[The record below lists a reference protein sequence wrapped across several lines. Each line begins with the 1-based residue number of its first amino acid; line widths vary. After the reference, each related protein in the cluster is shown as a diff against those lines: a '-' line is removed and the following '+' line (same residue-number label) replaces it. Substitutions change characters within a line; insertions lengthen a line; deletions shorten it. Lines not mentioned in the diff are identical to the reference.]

1 MFDDNVLERYSLAIE
16 RIAEINSECEIKN
29 NKHKDYFNKVSAFI
43 LLMDKLKNDVAD
55 DAFNSMSLEEL
66 SEYNHRLY
74 EDVADRAYD
83 TSYANPRVC
92 AKAFGEDAGKLMAMV
107 YMELRALIVYMYEKR
122 LSDATSVIELFIEL
136 YCIFVDN
143 EADAV
148 GRNNNAQYTDS
159 TVCGCEASDIIPD
172 EEYRQL
178 GEAVYWYVSD
188 YSDDYIDY
196 RIRELLDPSLDFATK
211 IIMESDLSD
220 VRYLY
225 KYGEYVTDNE
235 LKMARHLNTLSEE
248 AIQDMARTFTEGYRI
263 GFVLGNKPLDKKKT
277 VNIRYCLG
285 FERLVRAE
293 IEQFEKKGLKPTI
306 YRAAVNTINKKMHIK
321 IGYYGASP
329 NKQMEFDHRFDNALY
344 LDGDFVERKLG
355 ALKSAYEKYSE
366 LAAVHGGPAVMEV
379 FGETPFEPED
389 TIECCHLDDKQQK
402 LLVKY
407 NNESGSIINSYI
419 KGEERSFTIIA
430 YPSPQI
436 GDKFPEIFNEIVKIN
451 TLDYEKYKVIQQ
463 NIINVLDKAE
473 YVEVHGQGANE
484 TDMKVSIM
492 KVNNPDKETV
502 FENCLAD
509 VNIPLGEVFTSPVLK
524 GTEGVLNVSSV
535 YLNDIKFN
543 NLKVYFKDGFV
554 TDYSCDNFEDGMKGK
569 ALFKENVLYNHDTLP
584 IGEFAIGTNTTAYVM
599 ANKYDIVYLL
609 PILIVEKMGPHF
621 AIGDT
626 CYSRSEDVAVYNPD
640 GKEIISRDNEVS
652 LLRKTEPD
660 KAYFNCHTDI
670 TIPYE
675 ELSRITAVTVR
686 VVESEVMHDLAEERV
701 EIPILLDG
709 RFVLE
714 GTLKLNEAFE
724 G

>member
-1 MFDDNVLERYSLAIE
+1 MFNDNVEERYGLAIE
-16 RIAEINSECEIKN
+16 RIKEIAEEPGLKTDGFA
-29 NKHKDYFNKVSAFI
+29 DYFKCIATFI
-43 LLMDKLKNDVAD
+43 LKMDKLAADLKADVFRD
-55 DAFNSMSLEEL
+55 YSLEEYKNL
-66 SEYNHRLY
+66 NTGLY
-74 EDVADRAYD
+74 EDVIGKAYE
-83 TSYANPRVC
+83 TSYANP
-92 AKAFGEDAGKLMAMV
+92 AYAASKLGLSEGRLLSFLYVEIRGMIVYAYEGRMAEMTAL
-107 YMELRALIVYMYEKR
+107 MELFVEVYCMC
-122 LSDATSVIELFIEL
+122 A
-136 YCIFVDN
+136 
-143 EADAV
+143 
-148 GRNNNAQYTDS
+148 S
-159 TVCGCEASDIIPD
+159 TEEDCGKPD
-172 EEYRQL
+172 YKQMKES
-178 GEAVYWYVSD
+178 VYWYVSD
-188 YSDDYIDY
+188 YSDDLMEY
-196 RIRELLDPSLDFATK
+196 RVRELLDPELDFATK
-211 IIMESDLSD
+211 IIMESDLTD

-225 KYGEYVTDNE
+225 RFGEYVTDNE
-235 LKMARHLNTLSEE
+235 IKTAEYLSSLSEE
-248 AIQDMARTFTEGYRI
+248 EIQKMADTFTEGYRI
-263 GFVLGNKPLDKKKT
+263 GFELTGKDLSKKKT

-285 FERLVRAE
+285 FERLVKAE
-293 IEQFEKKGLKPTI
+293 IEQFEKMGLKPTI
-306 YRAAVNTINKKMHIK
+306 YRAAVNTINKRMHIK

-329 NKQMEFDHRFDNALY
+329 NKQMDFDHRFDNALY

-355 ALKSAYEKYSE
+355 ALKSAYEKHSK
-366 LAAVHGGPAVMEV
+366 LADVHGGPAVMEV

-407 NNESGSIINSYI
+407 NNESGSIVNSYI

-451 TLDYEKYKVIQQ
+451 TLDYEKYKAIQQ
-463 NIINVLDKAE
+463 NIIDVLDTAE
-473 YVEVHGQGANE
+473 YVEVHGKDNNK
-484 TDMKVSIM
+484 TDIRVSVMKI
-492 KVNNPDKETV
+492 NNPDKETV

-524 GTEGVLNVSSV
+524 GTDGVLNVSSV

-543 NLKVYFKDGFV
+543 NLSVYFKDGFV
-554 TDYSCDNFEDGMKGK
+554 TDYSCDNFEDGVKGK

-652 LLRKTEPD
+652 LLRKTEPE

-670 TIPYE
+670 TIPYDE
-675 ELSRITAVTVR
+675 IGDITAVGYDGKKTV
-686 VVESEVMHDLAEERV
+686 
-701 EIPILLDG
+701 IIKDG
-709 RFVLE
+709 RFVLD
-714 GTLKLNEAFE
+714 GTKELNEPFIS
-724 G
+724 

>member
-43 LLMDKLKNDVAD
+43 LLMDKLKKDVAD

-66 SEYNHRLY
+66 GEYNHRLY
-74 EDVADRAYD
+74 ADVADSAYD

-143 EADAV
+143 EADAA

-293 IEQFEKKGLKPTI
+293 IEQFEKMGLKPTI

-355 ALKSAYEKYSE
+355 ALKGAYEKYSE

-402 LLVKY
+402 FLVKY

-640 GKEIISRDNEVS
+640 GKEVISRDNEVS

-675 ELSRITAVTVR
+675 EIGDIT
-686 VVESEVMHDLAEERV
+686 VVGYDGERTA
-701 EIPILLDG
+701 IIKNG
-709 RFVLE
+709 RFVLD
-714 GTLKLNEAFE
+714 GTRELNEPFE
-724 G
+724 E

>member
-1 MFDDNVLERYSLAIE
+1 MFDDNVAERYALAIE
-16 RIAEINSECEIKN
+16 RISQINNDCEIKN
-29 NKHKDYFNKVSAFI
+29 KSYADYFSKVSGFI
-43 LLMDKLKNDVAD
+43 MLMDKLKTDVENKAFD
-55 DAFNSMSLEEL
+55 DMSLEEL
-66 SEYNHRLY
+66 EEYNNSLY
-74 EDVADRAYD
+74 ADVAGEAYD
-83 TSYANPRVC
+83 KSYANPRVC
-92 AKAFGEDAGKLMAMV
+92 AKAFGEDTGKLMAMV
-107 YMELRALIVYMYEKR
+107 YMELRGLIVYMYEKR
-122 LSDATSVIELFIEL
+122 LADAVAVMELFIEI
-136 YCIFVDN
+136 YCIFVDAQA
-143 EADAV
+143 EESV
-148 GRNNNAQYTDS
+148 RKENAGNVQDDSIDIVTD
-159 TVCGCEASDIIPD
+159 EQ
-172 EEYRQL
+172 YRQL

-188 YSDDYIDY
+188 YSDDFIEY
-196 RIRELLDPSLDFATK
+196 RIRELLDPSLDFATR

-225 KYGEYVTDNE
+225 KYGEYVTENE
-235 LKMARHLNTLSEE
+235 IKMAKHLNTLSEE
-248 AIQDMARTFTEGYRI
+248 AINDMARTFTEGYRI

-285 FERLVRAE
+285 FERLVKAE
-293 IEQFEKKGLKPTI
+293 IEQFEKMGLKPTI
-306 YRAAVNTINKKMHIK
+306 YRAAVNTINKRMHIK

-329 NKQMEFDHRFDNALY
+329 NKQMDFDHRFDNALY

-355 ALKSAYEKYSE
+355 ALKSAYEKHSE
-366 LAAVHGGPAVMEV
+366 LADVHGGPAVMEV

-407 NNESGSIINSYI
+407 NNESGSIVNSYI

-451 TLDYEKYKVIQQ
+451 TLDYEKYKAIQQ
-463 NIINVLDKAE
+463 NIIDVLDTAE
-473 YVEVHGQGANE
+473 YVEVHGKDNNK
-484 TDMKVSIM
+484 TDIRVSVMKI
-492 KVNNPDKETV
+492 NNPDKETV

-524 GTEGVLNVSSV
+524 GTDGVLNVSSV

-543 NLKVYFKDGFV
+543 NLSVYFKDGFV
-554 TDYSCDNFEDGMKGK
+554 TDYSCDNFEDGVKGK

-652 LLRKTEPD
+652 LLRKTEPE

-670 TIPYE
+670 TIPYDE
-675 ELSRITAVTVR
+675 IGDITAVGYDGKKTV
-686 VVESEVMHDLAEERV
+686 
-701 EIPILLDG
+701 IIKDG
-709 RFVLE
+709 RFVLD
-714 GTLKLNEAFE
+714 GTMELNEPFIS
-724 G
+724 

>member
-43 LLMDKLKNDVAD
+43 LLMDKLKKDVAD

-74 EDVADRAYD
+74 EDVADSAYD

-143 EADAV
+143 EADAA

-293 IEQFEKKGLKPTI
+293 IEQFEKMGLKPTI

-402 LLVKY
+402 FLVKY

-675 ELSRITAVTVR
+675 EIGDIT
-686 VVESEVMHDLAEERV
+686 VVGYDGERTA
-701 EIPILLDG
+701 IIKNG
-709 RFVLE
+709 RFVLD
-714 GTLKLNEAFE
+714 GTRELNEPFE
-724 G
+724 E

>member
-29 NKHKDYFNKVSAFI
+29 NKHKDYFIIVSAFI

-74 EDVADRAYD
+74 EDVADRVYD

-143 EADAV
+143 EADAA

-293 IEQFEKKGLKPTI
+293 IEQFEKMGLKPTI

-554 TDYSCDNFEDGMKGK
+554 IDYSCDNFEDGMKGK

-675 ELSRITAVTVR
+675 EIGDIT
-686 VVESEVMHDLAEERV
+686 VVGYDGERTA
-701 EIPILLDG
+701 IIKNG
-709 RFVLE
+709 RFVLD
-714 GTLKLNEAFE
+714 GTKELNEPFE
-724 G
+724 E

>member
-1 MFDDNVLERYSLAIE
+1 MENKAFDDMSIE
-16 RIAEINSECEIKN
+16 ELDEYN
-29 NKHKDYFNKVSAFI
+29 NI
-43 LLMDKLKNDVAD
+43 LYADVAG
-55 DAFNSMSLEEL
+55 E
-66 SEYNHRLY
+66 
-74 EDVADRAYD
+74 AYD
-83 TSYANPRVC
+83 KSYANPRVC
-92 AKAFGEDAGKLMAMV
+92 AKAFGEDTGKLMAMV
-107 YMELRALIVYMYEKR
+107 YMELRGLIVYMYEKR
-122 LSDATSVIELFIEL
+122 LADAVAVMELFIEI
-136 YCIFVDN
+136 YCIFVDTQA
-143 EADAV
+143 EESVRKEKGMDIV
-148 GRNNNAQYTDS
+148 TD
-159 TVCGCEASDIIPD
+159 EQ
-172 EEYRQL
+172 YRQL

-188 YSDDYIDY
+188 YSDDFIEY
-196 RIRELLDPSLDFATK
+196 RIRELLDPSLDFATR

-225 KYGEYVTDNE
+225 KYGEYVTENE
-235 LKMARHLNTLSEE
+235 IKMAKHLNTLSEE
-248 AIQDMARTFTEGYRI
+248 AINDMARTFTEGYRI

-285 FERLVRAE
+285 FERLVKAE
-293 IEQFEKKGLKPTI
+293 IEQFEKMGLKPTI
-306 YRAAVNTINKKMHIK
+306 YRAAVNTINKRMHIK

-329 NKQMEFDHRFDNALY
+329 NKQMDFDHRFDNALY

-355 ALKSAYEKYSE
+355 ALKSAYEKHSE
-366 LAAVHGGPAVMEV
+366 LADVHGGPAVMEV

-407 NNESGSIINSYI
+407 NNESGSIVNSYI

-451 TLDYEKYKVIQQ
+451 TLDYEKYKAIQQ
-463 NIINVLDKAE
+463 NIIDVLDTAE
-473 YVEVHGQGANE
+473 YVEVHGKDNNK
-484 TDMKVSIM
+484 TDIRVSVMKI
-492 KVNNPDKETV
+492 NNPDKETV

-524 GTEGVLNVSSV
+524 GTDGVLNVSSV

-543 NLKVYFKDGFV
+543 NLSVYFKDGFV
-554 TDYSCDNFEDGMKGK
+554 TDYSCDNFEDGVKGK

-640 GKEIISRDNEVS
+640 GKEIISRDNDVS
-652 LLRKTEPD
+652 LLRKTEPE

-670 TIPYE
+670 TIPYDE
-675 ELSRITAVTVR
+675 IGDITAVGYDGKKTV
-686 VVESEVMHDLAEERV
+686 
-701 EIPILLDG
+701 IIKDG
-709 RFVLE
+709 RFVLD
-714 GTLKLNEAFE
+714 GTKELNEPFIS
-724 G
+724 

>member
-66 SEYNHRLY
+66 GEYNHRLY
-74 EDVADRAYD
+74 EDVADSAYD

-92 AKAFGEDAGKLMAMV
+92 AKAFGVDAGKLMAMV

-122 LSDATSVIELFIEL
+122 LSDATAVIELFIEL

-143 EADAV
+143 EADAA

-196 RIRELLDPSLDFATK
+196 RIRELLDTSLDFATK

-293 IEQFEKKGLKPTI
+293 IEQFEKMGLKPTI

-652 LLRKTEPD
+652 LLRKTELD

-675 ELSRITAVTVR
+675 EIGDIT
-686 VVESEVMHDLAEERV
+686 VVGYDGERTA
-701 EIPILLDG
+701 IIKNG
-709 RFVLE
+709 RFVLD
-714 GTLKLNEAFE
+714 GTKELNEPFE
-724 G
+724 E

>member
-74 EDVADRAYD
+74 EDVADSAYD

-92 AKAFGEDAGKLMAMV
+92 TKAFGEDAGKLMAMV

-143 EADAV
+143 EADAA

-293 IEQFEKKGLKPTI
+293 IEQFEKMGLKPTI

-389 TIECCHLDDKQQK
+389 TIECCHLDYKQQK

-660 KAYFNCHTDI
+660 KAYFNC
-670 TIPYE
+670 PS
-675 ELSRITAVTVR
+675 LSEKTSLRY
-686 VVESEVMHDLAEERV
+686 H
-701 EIPILLDG
+701 LL
-709 RFVLE
+709 LYQ
-714 GTLKLNEAFE
+714 
-724 G
+724 

>member
-66 SEYNHRLY
+66 GEYNHRLY
-74 EDVADRAYD
+74 EDVADSAYD

-107 YMELRALIVYMYEKR
+107 YMELRALVVYMYEKR

-143 EADAV
+143 EADAA

-293 IEQFEKKGLKPTI
+293 IEQFEKMGLKPTI

-626 CYSRSEDVAVYNPD
+626 CYSRSEDVVVYNPD

-675 ELSRITAVTVR
+675 EIGDIT
-686 VVESEVMHDLAEERV
+686 VVGYDGERTA
-701 EIPILLDG
+701 IIKNG
-709 RFVLE
+709 RFVLD
-714 GTLKLNEAFE
+714 GTKELNEPFE
-724 G
+724 E

>member
-74 EDVADRAYD
+74 EDVADSAYD

-143 EADAV
+143 EADAA

-159 TVCGCEASDIIPD
+159 TVCGCEASDIITD

-285 FERLVRAE
+285 FERLVKAE
-293 IEQFEKKGLKPTI
+293 IEQFEKMGLKPTI

-355 ALKSAYEKYSE
+355 ALKRAYEKYSE
-366 LAAVHGGPAVMEV
+366 LAVVHGGPAVMEV

-389 TIECCHLDDKQQK
+389 TIECCHLDYKQQK

-652 LLRKTEPD
+652 LLRKTELD

-675 ELSRITAVTVR
+675 EIGDIT
-686 VVESEVMHDLAEERV
+686 VVGYDGERTA
-701 EIPILLDG
+701 IIKNG
-709 RFVLE
+709 RFVLD
-714 GTLKLNEAFE
+714 GTKELNEPFE
-724 G
+724 E

>member
-1 MFDDNVLERYSLAIE
+1 MFDDNVAERYALAIE
-16 RIAEINSECEIKN
+16 RISQINSDCEIKN
-29 NKHKDYFNKVSAFI
+29 KSHADYFSKVSAFI
-43 LLMDKLKNDVAD
+43 MLMDRLKTDVENKAFD
-55 DAFNSMSLEEL
+55 DMSLEEL
-66 SEYNHRLY
+66 DEYNNILY
-74 EDVADRAYD
+74 ADVAGEAYD
-83 TSYANPRVC
+83 KSYANPRVC
-92 AKAFGEDAGKLMAMV
+92 AKAFGEDTGKLMAMV
-107 YMELRALIVYMYEKR
+107 YMELRGLIVYMYEKR
-122 LSDATSVIELFIEL
+122 LADAVAVMELFIEI
-136 YCIFVDN
+136 YCIFVD
-143 EADAV
+143 
-148 GRNNNAQYTDS
+148 AQAEESVRKEIGMDIVTD
-159 TVCGCEASDIIPD
+159 EQ
-172 EEYRQL
+172 YRQL

-188 YSDDYIDY
+188 YSDDFIEY
-196 RIRELLDPSLDFATK
+196 RIRELLDPSLDFATR

-225 KYGEYVTDNE
+225 KYGEYVTENE
-235 LKMARHLNTLSEE
+235 IKMAKHLNTLGEE
-248 AIQDMARTFTEGYRI
+248 AINDMAKTFTEGYRI

-285 FERLVRAE
+285 FERLVKAE
-293 IEQFEKKGLKPTI
+293 IEQFEKMGLKPTI
-306 YRAAVNTINKKMHIK
+306 YRAAVNTINKRMHIK

-329 NKQMEFDHRFDNALY
+329 NKQMDFDHRFDNALY

-355 ALKSAYEKYSE
+355 ALKSAYEKHSE
-366 LAAVHGGPAVMEV
+366 LADVHGGPAVMEV

-407 NNESGSIINSYI
+407 NNESGSIVNSYI

-451 TLDYEKYKVIQQ
+451 TLDYEKYKAIQQ
-463 NIINVLDKAE
+463 NIIDVLDTAE
-473 YVEVHGQGANE
+473 YVEVHGKDNNK
-484 TDMKVSIM
+484 TDIRVSVMKI
-492 KVNNPDKETV
+492 NNPDKETV

-524 GTEGVLNVSSV
+524 GTDGVLNVSSV

-543 NLKVYFKDGFV
+543 NLSVYFKDGFV
-554 TDYSCDNFEDGMKGK
+554 TDYSCDNFEDGVKGK

-652 LLRKTEPD
+652 LLRKTEPE

-670 TIPYE
+670 TIPYDE
-675 ELSRITAVTVR
+675 IGDITAVGYDGKKTV
-686 VVESEVMHDLAEERV
+686 
-701 EIPILLDG
+701 IIKDG
-709 RFVLE
+709 RFVLD
-714 GTLKLNEAFE
+714 GTKELNEPFIS
-724 G
+724 

>member
-143 EADAV
+143 EADAA

-293 IEQFEKKGLKPTI
+293 IEQFEKMGLKPTI

-430 YPSPQI
+430 YPSPEA
-436 GDKFPEIFNEIVKIN
+436 GDKFTEIFDEIVKIN
-451 TLDYEKYKVIQQ
+451 TLDYDKYKVVQQ
-463 NIINVLDKAE
+463 RIIDVLDTAE
-473 YVEVHGQGANE
+473 YVRVKGCNGNE

-492 KVNNPDKETV
+492 KVNDGSKQTV

-524 GTEGVLNVSSV
+524 GTEGVLNVSKV
-535 YLNDIKFN
+535 YLNDINFK
-543 NLKVYFKDGFV
+543 NLKVHFKDGFV
-554 TDYSCDNFEDGMKGK
+554 TDYMCDNYEDEKRCK
-569 ALFKENVLYNHDTLP
+569 DLFKENVLFNHNTLP
-584 IGEFAIGTNTTAYVM
+584 IGEFAIGTNTTAYVS
-599 ANKYDIVYLL
+599 ANRYDIVYLL

-621 AIGDT
+621 ALGDT
-626 CYSRSEDVAVYNPD
+626 CYSRSEDVAVFNPD

-652 LLRKTEPD
+652 LLRKSEPD
-660 KAYFNCHTDI
+660 KAYYNCHTDI
-670 TIPYE
+670 TIPYDE
-675 ELSRITAVTVR
+675 IGRIS
-686 VVESEVMHDLAEERV
+686 VVDYSGKETSIIEN
-701 EIPILLDG
+701 G
-709 RFVLE
+709 RFVLS
-714 GTLKLNEAFE
+714 GTDMLNEPFE
-724 G
+724 D

>member
-74 EDVADRAYD
+74 EDVADSAYD

-92 AKAFGEDAGKLMAMV
+92 TKAFGEDAGKLMAMV

-143 EADAV
+143 EADAA

-293 IEQFEKKGLKPTI
+293 IEQFEKMGLKPTI

-389 TIECCHLDDKQQK
+389 TIECCHLDYKQQK

-451 TLDYEKYKVIQQ
+451 TLDYEKHKVIQQ

-652 LLRKTEPD
+652 LLRKTELD

-675 ELSRITAVTVR
+675 EIGDIT
-686 VVESEVMHDLAEERV
+686 VVGYDGERTA
-701 EIPILLDG
+701 IIKNG
-709 RFVLE
+709 RFVLD
-714 GTLKLNEAFE
+714 GTKELNEPFE
-724 G
+724 E

>member
-74 EDVADRAYD
+74 EDVADSAYD

-143 EADAV
+143 EADAA

-293 IEQFEKKGLKPTI
+293 IEQFEKMGLKPTI

-492 KVNNPDKETV
+492 KVNNPDNETV

-675 ELSRITAVTVR
+675 EIGDIT
-686 VVESEVMHDLAEERV
+686 VVGYDGERTA
-701 EIPILLDG
+701 IIKNG
-709 RFVLE
+709 RFVLD
-714 GTLKLNEAFE
+714 GTKELNEPFE
-724 G
+724 E

>member
-43 LLMDKLKNDVAD
+43 LLMDKLKKDVAD

-66 SEYNHRLY
+66 GEYNHRLY
-74 EDVADRAYD
+74 EDVADSAYD

-92 AKAFGEDAGKLMAMV
+92 TKAFGEDAGKLMAMV

-143 EADAV
+143 EADAA

-293 IEQFEKKGLKPTI
+293 IEQFEKMGLKPTI

-379 FGETPFEPED
+379 FGEIPFEPED

-675 ELSRITAVTVR
+675 EIGDIT
-686 VVESEVMHDLAEERV
+686 VVGYDGERTA
-701 EIPILLDG
+701 IIKNG
-709 RFVLE
+709 RFVLD
-714 GTLKLNEAFE
+714 GTKELNEPFE
-724 G
+724 E

>member
-74 EDVADRAYD
+74 EDVADSAYD

-143 EADAV
+143 EADAA

-293 IEQFEKKGLKPTI
+293 IEQFEKMGLKPTI

-535 YLNDIKFN
+535 YLHDIKFN

-675 ELSRITAVTVR
+675 EIGDIT
-686 VVESEVMHDLAEERV
+686 VVGYDGERTA
-701 EIPILLDG
+701 IIKNG
-709 RFVLE
+709 RFVLD
-714 GTLKLNEAFE
+714 GTKELNEPFE
-724 G
+724 E

>member
-16 RIAEINSECEIKN
+16 KIAEINSECEIKN

-74 EDVADRAYD
+74 EDVADSAYD

-92 AKAFGEDAGKLMAMV
+92 TKAFGEDAGKLMAMV

-143 EADAV
+143 EADAA

-293 IEQFEKKGLKPTI
+293 IEQFEKMGLKPTI

-675 ELSRITAVTVR
+675 EIGDIT
-686 VVESEVMHDLAEERV
+686 VVGYDGERTA
-701 EIPILLDG
+701 IIKNG
-709 RFVLE
+709 RFVLD
-714 GTLKLNEAFE
+714 GTKELNEPFE
-724 G
+724 E

>member
-143 EADAV
+143 EADAA

-293 IEQFEKKGLKPTI
+293 IEQFEKMGLKPTI

-389 TIECCHLDDKQQK
+389 TIECCHLDYKQQK

-652 LLRKTEPD
+652 LLRKTELD

-675 ELSRITAVTVR
+675 EIGDIT
-686 VVESEVMHDLAEERV
+686 VVGYDGERTA
-701 EIPILLDG
+701 IIKNG
-709 RFVLE
+709 RFVLD
-714 GTLKLNEAFE
+714 GTKELNEPFE
-724 G
+724 E

>member
-55 DAFNSMSLEEL
+55 DVFNSMSLEEL

-74 EDVADRAYD
+74 EDVADSAYD

-143 EADAV
+143 EADAA

-235 LKMARHLNTLSEE
+235 IKMARHLNTLSEE

-293 IEQFEKKGLKPTI
+293 IEQFEKMGLKPTI

-675 ELSRITAVTVR
+675 EIGDIT
-686 VVESEVMHDLAEERV
+686 VVGYDGERTA
-701 EIPILLDG
+701 IIKNG
-709 RFVLE
+709 RFVLD
-714 GTLKLNEAFE
+714 GTKELNEPFE
-724 G
+724 E

>member
-43 LLMDKLKNDVAD
+43 LLMDKLKKDVAD

-66 SEYNHRLY
+66 GEYNHRLY
-74 EDVADRAYD
+74 ADVADSAYD

-143 EADAV
+143 EADAA

-293 IEQFEKKGLKPTI
+293 IEQFEKMGLKPTI

-355 ALKSAYEKYSE
+355 ALKGAYEKYSE

-402 LLVKY
+402 FLVKY
-407 NNESGSIINSYI
+407 NNEFGSIINSYI

-675 ELSRITAVTVR
+675 EIGDIT
-686 VVESEVMHDLAEERV
+686 VVGYDGERTA
-701 EIPILLDG
+701 IIKNG
-709 RFVLE
+709 RFVLD
-714 GTLKLNEAFE
+714 GTRELNEPFE
-724 G
+724 E

>member
-55 DAFNSMSLEEL
+55 DVFNSMSLEEL

-74 EDVADRAYD
+74 EDVADSAYD

-143 EADAV
+143 EADAA

-235 LKMARHLNTLSEE
+235 IKMARHLNTLSEE

-293 IEQFEKKGLKPTI
+293 IEQFEKMGLKPTI

-652 LLRKTEPD
+652 LLRKTEQD

-675 ELSRITAVTVR
+675 EIGDIT
-686 VVESEVMHDLAEERV
+686 VVGYDGERTA
-701 EIPILLDG
+701 IIKNG
-709 RFVLE
+709 RFVLD
-714 GTLKLNEAFE
+714 GTKELNEPFE
-724 G
+724 E

>member
-43 LLMDKLKNDVAD
+43 LLMDKLKNYVAD

-74 EDVADRAYD
+74 EDVADSAYD

-92 AKAFGEDAGKLMAMV
+92 TKAFGEDAGKLMAMV

-143 EADAV
+143 EADAA

-293 IEQFEKKGLKPTI
+293 IEQFEKMGLKPTI

-675 ELSRITAVTVR
+675 EIGDIT
-686 VVESEVMHDLAEERV
+686 VVGYDGERTA
-701 EIPILLDG
+701 IIKNG
-709 RFVLE
+709 RFVLD
-714 GTLKLNEAFE
+714 GTKELNEPFE
-724 G
+724 E

>member
-74 EDVADRAYD
+74 EDVADSAYD

-143 EADAV
+143 EADAA

-159 TVCGCEASDIIPD
+159 TVRGCEASDIIPD

-293 IEQFEKKGLKPTI
+293 IEQFEKMGLKPTI

-473 YVEVHGQGANE
+473 YVEVHGHGANE

-569 ALFKENVLYNHDTLP
+569 ELFKENVLYNHDTLP

-675 ELSRITAVTVR
+675 EIGDIT
-686 VVESEVMHDLAEERV
+686 VVGYDGERTA
-701 EIPILLDG
+701 IIKNG
-709 RFVLE
+709 RFVLD
-714 GTLKLNEAFE
+714 GTKELNEPFE
-724 G
+724 E

>member
-74 EDVADRAYD
+74 EDVADSAYD

-143 EADAV
+143 EADAA

-235 LKMARHLNTLSEE
+235 IKMARHLNTLSEE

-285 FERLVRAE
+285 FERLVKAE
-293 IEQFEKKGLKPTI
+293 IEQFEKMGLKPTI

-675 ELSRITAVTVR
+675 EIGDIT
-686 VVESEVMHDLAEERV
+686 VVGYDGERTA
-701 EIPILLDG
+701 IIKNG
-709 RFVLE
+709 RFVLD
-714 GTLKLNEAFE
+714 GTKELNEPFE
-724 G
+724 E

>member
-74 EDVADRAYD
+74 EDVADSAYD

-143 EADAV
+143 EADAA

-211 IIMESDLSD
+211 IIMEGDLSD

-293 IEQFEKKGLKPTI
+293 IEQFEKMGLKPTI

-389 TIECCHLDDKQQK
+389 TIECCHLDYKQQK

-675 ELSRITAVTVR
+675 EIGDIT
-686 VVESEVMHDLAEERV
+686 VVGYDGERTA
-701 EIPILLDG
+701 IIKNG
-709 RFVLE
+709 RFVLD
-714 GTLKLNEAFE
+714 GTKELNEPFE
-724 G
+724 E

>member
-74 EDVADRAYD
+74 EDVADSAYD

-143 EADAV
+143 EADAA

-293 IEQFEKKGLKPTI
+293 IEQFEKMGLKPTI

-379 FGETPFEPED
+379 FGETPFEPAD

-675 ELSRITAVTVR
+675 EIGDIT
-686 VVESEVMHDLAEERV
+686 VVGYDGERTA
-701 EIPILLDG
+701 IIKNG
-709 RFVLE
+709 RFVLD
-714 GTLKLNEAFE
+714 GTKELNEPFE
-724 G
+724 E

>member
-1 MFDDNVLERYSLAIE
+1 MVVFDDNVLERYSLAIE

-74 EDVADRAYD
+74 EDVADSAYD

-143 EADAV
+143 EADAA

-293 IEQFEKKGLKPTI
+293 IEQFEKMGLKPTI

-652 LLRKTEPD
+652 LLRKTEQD

-675 ELSRITAVTVR
+675 EIGDIT
-686 VVESEVMHDLAEERV
+686 VVGYDGERTA
-701 EIPILLDG
+701 IIKNG
-709 RFVLE
+709 RFVLD
-714 GTLKLNEAFE
+714 GTKELNEPFE
-724 G
+724 E

>member
-74 EDVADRAYD
+74 EDVADSAYD

-143 EADAV
+143 EADAA

-293 IEQFEKKGLKPTI
+293 IEQFEKMGLKPTI

-389 TIECCHLDDKQQK
+389 TIECCHLYYKQQT

-675 ELSRITAVTVR
+675 EIGDIT
-686 VVESEVMHDLAEERV
+686 VVGYDGERTA
-701 EIPILLDG
+701 IIKNG
-709 RFVLE
+709 RFVLD
-714 GTLKLNEAFE
+714 GTKELNEPFE
-724 G
+724 E

>member
-143 EADAV
+143 EADAA

-293 IEQFEKKGLKPTI
+293 IEQFEKMGLKPTI

-554 TDYSCDNFEDGMKGK
+554 IDYSCDNFEDGMKGK

-609 PILIVEKMGPHF
+609 PIIIVEKMGPHF

-675 ELSRITAVTVR
+675 EIGDIT
-686 VVESEVMHDLAEERV
+686 VVGYDGERTA
-701 EIPILLDG
+701 IIKNG
-709 RFVLE
+709 RFVLD
-714 GTLKLNEAFE
+714 GTKELNEPFE
-724 G
+724 E